1 MGRGHAADTPRS
13 YQCKYRP
20 LALAFLRNAVERRSA
35 AELRRIPQVRRGEF
49 RKTQTQGPNTS
60 RSCSGTRS
68 NNHDDAREHLP
79 DVHHQG
85 LRQGARA
92 ASAKPGAALPA
103 AASPAAMMCWELGL
117 VV

>member
-49 RKTQTQGPNTS
+49 RKTQTQGPKAS
-60 RSCSGTRS
+60 RSSGTTMTTHANIYPTFTIKDFAKAHGQRPQ
-68 NNHDDAREHLP
+68 NRGQRCRRQHRLP
-79 DVHHQG
+79 
-85 LRQGARA
+85 
-92 ASAKPGAALPA
+92 P
-103 AASPAAMMCWELGL
+103 
-117 VV
+117 